1 MDVHLWDGTNPSPY
15 QFNTHFTQGTNGY
28 WGGLSFITTQQL
40 TWKGLRYYW
49 TTLNSNYGPSRLA
62 LWTGLLPSGNLE
74 RLYTLDNP
82 SVPSS
87 SGWADYIPGSTITLL
102 PGRVYHVGAWYPQ
115 TVNPTYLNSQQND
128 QLPQSPPLNVQVLWH
143 PQTLNNVDNNS
154 WGDNYGA
161 SPVPLV
167 DVILDGQPA
176 PQPATVSDLNNA
188 LASYLN
194 SGGANFSGTA
204 LSTIQSIVS
213 NSNYGNAG
221 LLSFMQGIYGQ
232 GTLQAG
238 ISIKDLT
245 ALIELVSAAVELVQ
259 KLLGGPPG
267 REPGAIIDAN
277 GKPAIDYL
285 IEIATTVTDSRNYLE
300 TMRGIVDYPGGV
312 GWQLVDE
319 TDFQDDL
326 AWTVPADLYVVSIS
340 TVPASVPDVE
350 VAGVHWLPRL
360 GWWAEL
366 NNQHAGERRFLD
378 RQLSLLHD
386 GRRRL
391 AGLWLHCRTG
401 TQGHVQAWQ
410 RVIG

>member
-1 MDVHLWDGTNPSPY
+1 M
-15 QFNTHFTQGTNGY
+15 
-28 WGGLSFITTQQL
+28 
-40 TWKGLRYYW
+40 
-49 TTLNSNYGPSRLA
+49 
-62 LWTGLLPSGNLE
+62 
-74 RLYTLDNP
+74 
-82 SVPSS
+82 
-87 SGWADYIPGSTITLL
+87 
-102 PGRVYHVGAWYPQ
+102 
-115 TVNPTYLNSQQND
+115 
-128 QLPQSPPLNVQVLWH
+128 
-143 PQTLNNVDNNS
+143 
-154 WGDNYGA
+154 
-161 SPVPLV
+161 
-167 DVILDGQPA
+167 
-176 PQPATVSDLNNA
+176 SDLNDA